1 MLVINATVSS
11 ATLLR
16 LDVECQNVER
26 MIALY
31 AQKKVAY
38 GKYTFAYVTGL
49 MVTPHLEQQMNTV
62 VGTLADYMVDMLE

>member
-1 MLVINATVSS
+1 ML
-11 ATLLR
+11 
-16 LDVECQNVER
+16 
-26 MIALY
+26 
-31 AQKKVAY
+31 KKFAY